1 MSLASD
7 GARTKRVTSRRSN
20 RSRAGS
26 RSAGKRQWRVSRRD
40 LARGSLR
47 GRMESEDAV
56 GAEVRRRD
64 ERKT

>member
-1 MSLASD
+1 M
-7 GARTKRVTSRRSN
+7 TSRRSN

-26 RSAGKRQWRVSRRD
+26 RSAEKRQWRVSRRD

-47 GRMESEDAV
+47 GRIESEDAV
-56 GAEVRRRD
+56 AAVGAAARRRD